1 MWPRPYL
8 KGNQLCLG
16 SVGTLLLLLSL
27 CLVHVDSC
35 TLGSSPGG
43 GSLAFVYCLSKLC
56 LCEGGLVLRC
66 GQCILYDSG
75 GGGA

>member
-43 GSLAFVYCLSKLC
+43 GTLAFVYFLSKLC
-56 LCEGGLVLRC
+56 LCEVGLVLRG
-66 GQCILYDSG
+66 GQGILYETG
-75 GGGA
+75 GGVA